1 VAKPSKV
8 EVDQETCI
16 GCGVCA
22 DMVPD
27 VFEMQD
33 GKSIVINAQGV
44 LPCRINHSRR
54 IINNSVGKAAS
65 RKPLS

>member
-33 GKSIVINAQGV
+33 GKSIVINAQGAEYDEV
-44 LPCRINHSRR
+44 QEAVESCPVESIT
-54 IINNSVGKAAS
+54 AEE
-65 RKPLS
+65 

>member
-1 VAKPSKV
+1 MAKPSKV

-33 GKSIVINAQGV
+33 GKSIVINAQGAEYDEV
-44 LPCRINHSRR
+44 QEAVEACPVECIT
-54 IINNSVGKAAS
+54 AEE
-65 RKPLS
+65 

>member
-1 VAKPSKV
+1 MAKPSKV

-33 GKSIVINAQGV
+33 GKSIVINAQGAEYDEV
-44 LPCRINHSRR
+44 QEAVESCPVEAIT
-54 IINNSVGKAAS
+54 AEE
-65 RKPLS
+65 

>member
-1 VAKPSKV
+1 MAKPSKV

-33 GKSIVINAQGV
+33 GKSIVINAQGAEYDEV
-44 LPCRINHSRR
+44 QEAVESCPVESIT
-54 IINNSVGKAAS
+54 AEE
-65 RKPLS
+65 

>member
-33 GKSIVINAQGV
+33 GKSIVINAQGAEYDEV
-44 LPCRINHSRR
+44 QEAVESCPVEAIT
-54 IINNSVGKAAS
+54 AEE
-65 RKPLS
+65 